1 MTRILVAEDSEA
13 LARQLRA
20 ELATDG
26 FAVEVAG
33 DGERAFR
40 RGRDEDFA
48 AVVLD
53 LGLPNRDGFSVLRG
67 WREAGRTMPVL
78 ILTARDGWTDKVEG
92 LDAGADDYLAKPFA
106 MGELAAR
113 LRALIRRSQTTSAP
127 VIERGALRIDTGRHQ
142 VTLDGQPVNLTRLE
156 YDLLAT
162 LARNAERPLDLAE
175 LKRLIYPD
183 GGGGDWN
190 TLAVVASRLRQKLG
204 AGVIETVR
212 GFGYRFGTPGP

>member
-1 MTRILVAEDSEA
+1 MRILVAEDSET
-13 LARQLRA
+13 LARQLRTELGA
-20 ELATDG
+20 AGFSVELAS
-26 FAVEVAG
+26 
-33 DGERAFR
+33 DGEQALAL
-40 RGRDEDFA
+40 GAAEEFA

-53 LGLPNRDGFSVLRG
+53 VGLPSRDGISVLRA
-67 WREAGRTMPVL
+67 WRAAGRAMPVL
-78 ILTARDGWTDKVEG
+78 ILTARDGWSDKVEG

-106 MGELAAR
+106 MAELAAR
-113 LRALIRRSQTTSAP
+113 LRALIRRAQGTAAA
-127 VIERGALRIDTGRHQ
+127 VIERGGLRIDIGRRT
-142 VTLDGQPVNLTRLE
+142 VTLAGDVVSLTRLE

-162 LARNAERPLDLAE
+162 LARNAERPLDLPE

-212 GFGYRFGTPGP
+212 GFGYRFGTPGA

>member
-1 MTRILVAEDSEA
+1 MTRILVAEDSET

-33 DGERAFR
+33 DGELAFR

-48 AVVLD
+48 AAVLD
-53 LGLPNRDGFSVLRG
+53 LGLPSRDGISVLRA

-113 LRALIRRSQTTSAP
+113 LRALIRRSQATSAP
-127 VIERGALRIDTGRHQ
+127 VVERGTLCIDTGRRQ
-142 VTLDGQPVNLTRLE
+142 VTLDGRAVNLTRLE

-175 LKRLIYPD
+175 LKRQIYPD

-212 GFGYRFGTPGP
+212 GFGYRLGTPGA

>member
-1 MTRILVAEDSEA
+1 MRILVAEDSEP

-20 ELATDG
+20 ELTTAGFTVDLAADGDQALERGATQ
-26 FAVEVAG
+26 EY
-33 DGERAFR
+33 
-40 RGRDEDFA
+40 A

-53 LGLPNRDGFSVLRG
+53 LGLPRRDGISVLRA
-67 WREAGRTMPVL
+67 WREGGRTMPVL
-78 ILTARDGWTDKVEG
+78 ILTARDAWTDKVEG

-113 LRALIRRSQTTSAP
+113 LRALIRRAQGPSVP
-127 VIERGALRIDTGRHQ
+127 VIERGGLRIDTARRR
-142 VTLDGQPVNLTRLE
+142 VTLDGEVVTLTRLE
-156 YDLLAT
+156 YDLLVT

-204 AGVIETVR
+204 TGVIETIR
-212 GFGYRFGTPGP
+212 GFGYRFGTPGG